1 MGIDF
6 LKKTRRVVVK
16 IGTSSITHPNGKIN
30 LSRMD
35 DLSRQLS
42 ELRNGGCEPLLVS
55 SGAVGAGMGKLG
67 CNPPSSKSE
76 KRALAAVG
84 QGYLM
89 QLYEKFFA
97 EYSYSVAQVLLTHDC
112 LADPSRRLHSRNTLC
127 TLLDLGVIPI
137 INENDAVAADEIQFG
152 CNDSLSAVLA
162 CCCDADLLVI
172 LSDIDGLYDRDPR
185 EYEGARLIPEISRIT
200 AEMEENSRSK
210 GSAISSG
217 GMSAK
222 LEAAKTVTGSGIPM
236 VIANSS
242 KKDVLLRTMGGE
254 NVGTLFLPRR
264 HTHCVSETGG
274 GDVAGAADG
283 RQSAGAA

>member
-1 MGIDF
+1 MEREF
-6 LKKTRRVVVK
+6 LKKARRVVVK

-42 ELRNGGCEPLLVS
+42 ELRNSGREPVLVS

-67 CNPPSSKSE
+67 CRPPVSKSE

-127 TLLDLGVIPI
+127 TLLELGVIPI

-152 CNDSLSAVLA
+152 CNDALSAVLA

-185 EYEGARLIPEISRIT
+185 ENEDALLIPEISRIT

-217 GMSAK
+217 GMRAK
-222 LEAAKTVTGSGIPM
+222 LEAARTVTGSGIPM
-236 VIANSS
+236 VIANSF
-242 KKDVLLRTMGGE
+242 KKDVLLRTVDGE
-254 NVGTLFLPRR
+254 NVGTLFLPCCQPRC
-264 HTHCVSETGG
+264 TPETGAG
-274 GDVAGAADG
+274 GIAGAEDE